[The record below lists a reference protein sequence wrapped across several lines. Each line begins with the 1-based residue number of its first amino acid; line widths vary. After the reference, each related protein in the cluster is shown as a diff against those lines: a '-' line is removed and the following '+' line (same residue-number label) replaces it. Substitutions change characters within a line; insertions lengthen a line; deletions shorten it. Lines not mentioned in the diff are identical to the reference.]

1 MNLQGPRIITWALL
15 YGCTFGEEFFVD
27 LLRVADTD
35 PRPAANIS
43 LLAFHQ
49 VDPSLIP
56 GDAGEIF
63 VAPLGGFEAEDLHVV
78 VHGRRHVFNP
88 QDRNSTFEVCRARF
102 AHLLSSAPIAT
113 R

>member
-15 YGCTFGEEFFVD
+15 YRCTFGEEFFVD

-49 VDPSLIP
+49 VDRSLIS

-63 VAPLGGFEAEDLHVV
+63 AAPLGLLEAKHLDVV
-78 VHGRRHVFNP
+78 VRCRRHVFNP

-102 AHLLSSAPIAT
+102 AHLLSSAPIDT